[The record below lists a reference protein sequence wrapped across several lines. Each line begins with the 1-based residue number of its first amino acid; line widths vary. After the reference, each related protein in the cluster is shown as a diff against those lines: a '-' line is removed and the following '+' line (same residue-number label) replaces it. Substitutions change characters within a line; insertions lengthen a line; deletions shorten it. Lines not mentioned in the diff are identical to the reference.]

1 MRTGSNSGRG
11 RRGGHSGR
19 TGFYSGRGVGR
30 YSDPYVETRES
41 EKDSDMEDRRR
52 MKLIQGKREALE
64 RWSCGQLF

>member
-1 MRTGSNSGRG
+1 
-11 RRGGHSGR
+11 
-19 TGFYSGRGVGR
+19 
-30 YSDPYVETRES
+30 VETRES